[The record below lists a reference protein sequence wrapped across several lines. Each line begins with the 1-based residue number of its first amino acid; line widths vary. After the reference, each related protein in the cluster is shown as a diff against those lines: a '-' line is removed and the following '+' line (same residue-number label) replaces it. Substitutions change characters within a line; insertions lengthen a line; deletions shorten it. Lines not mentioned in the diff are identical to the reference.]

1 MPRQRQLS
9 FSKSN
14 IKHNSQCVLASK
26 NSNNIFY
33 FKNASQ
39 KRNKAESNS
48 KCDATKHIQ
57 GTPFEWRSLVFPTSF
72 FALSPSMTLQH
83 RLSHLWANRIMADE
97 QIKEDVG
104 EEMRTSILTMLL
116 FSVYLS

>member
-1 MPRQRQLS
+1 MLYSLS
-9 FSKSN
+9 DLVKERR
-14 IKHNSQCVLASK
+14 SQT
-26 NSNNIFY
+26 
-33 FKNASQ
+33 
-39 KRNKAESNS
+39 SNS

-72 FALSPSMTLQH
+72 FALPPSMTLQH